1 MVGNERS
8 PPHISGVRLGGAIYR
23 HHLPRQ
29 ARTTFARSI
38 AWVPRVLKD

>member
-8 PPHISGVRLGGAIYR
+8 PPPISGVRLGGAAYR

-29 ARTTFARSI
+29 ARTTFARTI
-38 AWVPRVLKD
+38 VWRPRVLKD